1 MRSYNDDNHDNCNHN
16 HNTHNTHT
24 TLQQKLFPKSPTG
37 SPSRSPSQPPAV
49 SRTLWQPVSCELP
62 SGSSGGNPSLHVIS
76 LGTLCIW
83 DPVGALAFA
92 YQHLLGTE
100 QGQETTTFVFRTV
113 DIWHDLSVLGQ
124 ESQETP
130 MAQGHQ
136 ICLQGRLTR
145 LYTHQSSS
153 STTEASNAFWDDIM
167 IHHHLMHPHANQD
180 RFRMLSIAKVCKP
193 HDCQS
198 GSTYI
203 LDLSQVSSRFFSHDG
218 VFWREK
224 ALQKGRLHSFWPL
237 CQLAIFCHPP
247 EVQNNG
253 AVSNCLR
260 VVA

>member
-1 MRSYNDDNHDNCNHN
+1 M
-16 HNTHNTHT
+16 
-24 TLQQKLFPKSPTG
+24 
-37 SPSRSPSQPPAV
+37 
-49 SRTLWQPVSCELP
+49 
-62 SGSSGGNPSLHVIS
+62 
-76 LGTLCIW
+76 
-83 DPVGALAFA
+83 GALAFA

-130 MAQGHQ
+130 MAQRHQ

-218 VFWREK
+218 VFWRGK
-224 ALQKGRLHSFWPL
+224 KGASKRQASQF
-237 CQLAIFCHPP
+237 LAPVPAGRYPP

-253 AVSNCLR
+253 AVSKCLR